1 MDEKRLTE
9 EEFAR
14 KAIVALRTSTKD
26 GSRQYKG
33 IHTRFSGF
41 NEAWKAYF
49 HTDPIEGVAKLVNAG
64 VITGHPSKGGYTIGL
79 PEDHPNLKAPA
90 VVLAKILA

>member
-1 MDEKRLTE
+1 MEEKKLTE
-9 EEFAR
+9 TEFAR
-14 KAIVALRTSTKD
+14 KAIVALRTRSKE
-26 GSRQYKG
+26 GRQYLG

-41 NEAWKAYF
+41 NEAWKTYF
-49 HTDPIEGVAKLVNAG
+49 NSDPIEGVSKLVTSGA
-64 VITGHPSKGGYTIGL
+64 ITGHVSKGGYTIGL